1 MMDEEE
7 GGPMSTVTKKDR
19 PAKRTRLDRALI
31 VDAGLEL
38 AGTPGVTSISVR
50 DLGSRL
56 GADPTAIYRHFQS
69 KDALMGA
76 LLDELNGRAVQTVT
90 SPAERWDDRL
100 RELAIATLDLFMRHP
115 AIGAE
120 AMTLTTHGPGEL
132 AAIELM
138 LDGFQRCGLDG
149 DELVRHYALLASH
162 VLSLA
167 AGISRARAEH
177 WTDDE
182 GDPWVDA
189 PLLADP
195 RTFPLIAQH
204 SVLLSELRD
213 RDLFLSGVELVI
225 DSAKR
230 AASPT

>member
-1 MMDEEE
+1 
-7 GGPMSTVTKKDR
+7 MSAVTKKDR
-19 PAKRTRLDRALI
+19 PAKRARLDRALI

-50 DLGSRL
+50 DLGARL

-76 LLDELNGRAVQTVT
+76 LLDELNSRGVESVT

-100 RELAIATLDLFMRHP
+100 RELAIASLDLFMRHP

-138 LDGFQRCGLDG
+138 LDAFQRCGLDG
-149 DELVRHYALLASH
+149 EELVRHYALLASH
-162 VLSLA
+162 VLALA
-167 AGISRARAEH
+167 AGIARARAEH
-177 WTDDE
+177 PNDDE
-182 GDPWVDA
+182 GDPWVDT

-195 RTFPLIAQH
+195 RKFPLIAQH
-204 SVLLSELRD
+204 SLLLTELQD

-225 DSAKR
+225 DSAR
-230 AASPT
+230 RTAAHQNG

>member
-1 MMDEEE
+1 
-7 GGPMSTVTKKDR
+7 MSAVTKKDQ
-19 PAKRTRLDRALI
+19 PAKRARLDRALI

-38 AGTPGVTSISVR
+38 AGTAGIATISVR
-50 DLGSRL
+50 DLGARL

-69 KDALMGA
+69 KDVLMGA
-76 LLDELNGRAVQTVT
+76 LLDELNGRAAESVT

-100 RELAIATLDLFMRHP
+100 RELAVATLDLFMTHP

-138 LDGFQRCGLDG
+138 LDAFQRCGLEG
-149 DELVRHYALLASH
+149 EQLVRHYALLASH

-167 AGISRARAEH
+167 AGIARARAEH
-177 WTDDE
+177 PSDHE
-182 GDPWVDA
+182 GDSWVDA

-195 RTFPLIAQH
+195 RKFPLIAQH
-204 SVLLSELRD
+204 SLLLSELQD

-230 AASPT
+230 AASRN